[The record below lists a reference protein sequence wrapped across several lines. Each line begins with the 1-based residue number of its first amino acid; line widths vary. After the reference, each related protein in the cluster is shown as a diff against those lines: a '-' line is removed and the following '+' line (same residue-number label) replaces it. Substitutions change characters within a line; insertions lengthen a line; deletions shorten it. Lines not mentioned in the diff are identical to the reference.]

1 MASAGLNYTGKG
13 DTVRCSTCDVEISG
27 WTSDMK
33 PFTIHAQRSPN
44 CIFVRSMVPDGKTSA
59 PSTINLPATTS
70 ALMDAEQPS
79 KRQKIETPQVVCQL
93 YRLIEIDIVKKIR
106 KRTFTHWP
114 HRTFPSSAQMI
125 EAGFFNCNVGDR
137 VICIYCNLI
146 CQQWTPHTDDPCEI
160 HKALSPTCP
169 YVIAM
174 LSRQELSSIRIVNE
188 QLTRDNS
195 IGTANNDTF
204 RSNEIVYTA
213 ACHTNYIEIPRRHA
227 SFATWPNENLPSV
240 DDLVKAGFFYT
251 GSKTIVTCFYCNGSL
266 QNWGANDK
274 PMIEHARWF
283 PHCAYAK
290 QLCGADLYRKIQESK
305 RARQEKASVNEPNG
319 RLGSNDVS
327 TVRGQLNIQDESTL
341 SRYVAARLD
350 LPISQSLLDRNYKL
364 SIIKRCW
371 EDQLRLKRDDFSDS
385 CDLFVACL
393 ILQKQ
398 IEHIDG
404 KKENIIIPSVAMN
417 KIRERVQ
424 TEIIARE
431 QAACTSASTNSSSN
445 TDVEMSTSSE
455 SSVDE
460 ENSKKSTVKTDQKQD
475 IKTAKIT
482 LPEKGPGTN
491 PSSSNPCVLCLEE
504 EKRLAC
510 IPCGHLATCV
520 PCGHSLRSCP
530 ICRTEIDAFV

>member
-93 YRLIEIDIVKKIR
+93 YRLIEIDIVKQIR

-305 RARQEKASVNEPNG
+305 RARQE
-319 RLGSNDVS
+319 
-327 TVRGQLNIQDESTL
+327 
-341 SRYVAARLD
+341 
-350 LPISQSLLDRNYKL
+350 
-364 SIIKRCW
+364 
-371 EDQLRLKRDDFSDS
+371 
-385 CDLFVACL
+385 
-393 ILQKQ
+393 
-398 IEHIDG
+398 
-404 KKENIIIPSVAMN
+404 
-417 KIRERVQ
+417 
-424 TEIIARE
+424 IIARE

-530 ICRTEIDAFV
+530 ICRTEIDAFVRIYI